1 MRLLDQRILIK
12 KPNNLISNK
21 FVSVIG
27 KISVL
32 ISKKQRILLDGNKQ
46 NTDRLIVLMELADM

>member
-46 NTDRLIVLMELADM
+46 NTDQLIVLMELADM

>member
-12 KPNNLISNK
+12 KPNNFISNK